1 MEDLHIIEVTE
12 ENLERCQQLCDALMQ
27 FQAEKSK
34 LHREILSAMNFENR
48 LKASFLSSQNKL
60 LLLAEYRGEAIG
72 YAYANT
78 YFMTEEGRYFL
89 PDWLAAIYKKG
100 QLVFYPEHQN
110 FPANIGVFNNLYVL
124 PNHHG
129 KGIGLTLAKRL
140 MDWLYQSETD
150 DLYVYISNGNEKSM
164 APFYQQLG
172 FAYSHAVLGGFIFAY
187 HQKRT
192 KN

>member
-1 MEDLHIIEVTE
+1 MEDVHIIEVTE
-12 ENLERCQQLCDALMQ
+12 ENLERCQPLCDALMQ

-34 LHREILSAMNFENR
+34 LHPEILAAMNFENR

-100 QLVFYPEHQN
+100 QD
-110 FPANIGVFNNLYVL
+110 
-124 PNHHG
+124 
-129 KGIGLTLAKRL
+129 R
-140 MDWLYQSETD
+140 
-150 DLYVYISNGNEKSM
+150 KS
-164 APFYQQLG
+164 
-172 FAYSHAVLGGFIFAY
+172 VV
-187 HQKRT
+187 
-192 KN
+192 